1 MRNDVKA
8 VLGGALFLAMAST
21 ASAAQAAAG
30 DPAPF
35 GAGLTFDPIIDARLR
50 YEGVD
55 QTATNADAVT
65 VRMRSGFEIKSK
77 SGFSFLAEA
86 EGTLALDHG
95 YNAFPFAVGSNQRR
109 TAYSVVPD
117 AENIDLNRL
126 QLQYKGKGF
135 TLTGGRQRI
144 NLDDQRFVGS
154 VAWRQNEQTF
164 DAVRAEAKIGPV
176 SLDGAYSWSQRTIF
190 GFDAGPRQAYGGDFI
205 FLSAGAKAGPVALKG
220 FAYLLDYSAGKEAF
234 FRANSSQTYGVRA
247 STSLPLAKT
256 VKLDLLASYAN
267 QSDYGSN
274 PNSYKADFALAEAS
288 LAVASFKLTA
298 GYELLGS
305 DGSASVKAS
314 GAATAFGFQTPMATL
329 HKFNGWADL
338 FLNTPVT
345 GLQDYY
351 GGIGWTGPKVG
362 KAGPITA
369 VVTFHRFRSDRLGI
383 HYGDEWDAQI
393 GMKLTK
399 QASVLAK
406 FAQYERKGIA
416 SFNGDQDT
424 KKFWLEFDYSI

>member
-1 MRNDVKA
+1 MRNDGKA
-8 VLGGALFLAMAST
+8 VLGVSLFLAMASGAT
-21 ASAAQAAAG
+21 AAQAATG
-30 DPAPF
+30 DPVPF

-50 YEGVD
+50 YEAVD
-55 QTATNADAVT
+55 QTATDADAVT
-65 VRMRSGFEIKSK
+65 VRMRSGFEIRSK

-86 EGTLALDHG
+86 EGTLALDNG

-109 TAYSVVPD
+109 TAYSVVAD
-117 AENIDLNRL
+117 GENIDLNRL
-126 QLQYKGKGF
+126 QVQYKGKAF

-176 SLDGAYSWSQRTIF
+176 SMDGTYSWSQRTIF
-190 GFDAGPRQAYGGDFI
+190 GFDAGPREAYSGDFI
-205 FLSAGAKAGPVALKG
+205 FLGAGAKAGPVALKG
-220 FAYLLDYSAGKEAF
+220 FAYLLDYSASKEAF
-234 FRANSSQTYGVRA
+234 FRANSSQTYGARA

-256 VKLDLLASYAN
+256 VKLDLLASYAS

-305 DGSASVKAS
+305 DGTANVKAT

-351 GGIGWTGPKVG
+351 AGIGWTGPKLG

-369 VVTFHRFRSDRLGI
+369 AVTFHSFHSDRNGI
-383 HYGDEWDAQI
+383 HYGDEWDAQV

-424 KKFWLEFDYSI
+424 KKFWIELDYSI